1 MNDRIVILI
10 IDDIEVNRVILKGI
24 FENDYDVIEAENGA
38 QALEILDN
46 GIKVDVSLLDII
58 MPVMDGIDFLKNI
71 KSDKRYCDI
80 PIVVNTQAGE
90 QENEYKAL
98 VLGAD
103 DFIAK
108 PYEPKIVK
116 RRITNIIEKNIYQ
129 KKNMKEVLEDTKHQM
144 SNLIDTVPGGI
155 GIIEVSPQSVRLK
168 MSYFNDGLSSMLG
181 YMKSELQTLI
191 NHDINDVIYA
201 KDEEVLREIMC
212 KDEDEIIHCKMRL
225 INKNKNIL
233 WTGVSAKMLAKHE
246 DCKTF
251 HVVFM
256 DLTEEMKAETKMK
269 NTMMEL
275 KYRVERDTLT
285 GLNNRD
291 SFCTSVEK
299 ILQNDKENTYVI
311 GMINIDRFKIVNE
324 LFGGK
329 NGDMILKNIASTLKK
344 ITKKHGTC
352 ARLEAD
358 HFAICTTKEYLD
370 ENINDFERFLLGK
383 ASWNS
388 LNYPIFLHAGF
399 CIADDMDTPVEL
411 LCDRASMAM
420 QEVKGNYIT
429 RWNYYNDSLKKS
441 MLVEQEL
448 INEMDSALENKE
460 FVVYYQPIV
469 DVKTKKTISAE
480 ALVRW
485 QHPKKGMISPGIF
498 IPAFEKN
505 GFITKLDMYVCEEVC
520 RHQRKEKDNN
530 NHVVPVSVN
539 LSRINFYNE
548 NLYKEVLGLLAKYEL
563 TSDDIKLEI
572 TESAY
577 EDNPQDLIMA
587 IHTLQKYGFKVLMDD
602 FGSGYSS
609 LNMLKDCCFDILKI
623 DMKFMDDLEQSE
635 RASNIIYTII
645 QMAKNLE
652 IETVVEGV
660 ENEKQYEMLKSMG
673 CDNIQGYYFSKPIPE
688 ESFVRRLEKESGM
701 DFDDDYYEDKDTILI
716 IDDSEKNRSLLT
728 GVLSDKYNVIEA
740 DEGEDGLHILK
751 KNFSEVSLVI
761 CSTDMSQMSGIE
773 ILDQIKET
781 SFLKKMPV
789 VMMTVYGDF
798 DNETK
803 AIELGASEVVNLPVN
818 VTLLK
823 KRIENII
830 NISNANKYL
839 HAAFIGS

>member
-1 MNDRIVILI
+1 M
-10 IDDIEVNRVILKGI
+10 
-24 FENDYDVIEAENGA
+24 
-38 QALEILDN
+38 
-46 GIKVDVSLLDII
+46 
-58 MPVMDGIDFLKNI
+58 
-71 KSDKRYCDI
+71 
-80 PIVVNTQAGE
+80 
-90 QENEYKAL
+90 
-98 VLGAD
+98 
-103 DFIAK
+103 
-108 PYEPKIVK
+108 
-116 RRITNIIEKNIYQ
+116 
-129 KKNMKEVLEDTKHQM
+129 
-144 SNLIDTVPGGI
+144 
-155 GIIEVSPQSVRLK
+155 
-168 MSYFNDGLSSMLG
+168 
-181 YMKSELQTLI
+181 
-191 NHDINDVIYA
+191 
-201 KDEEVLREIMC
+201 
-212 KDEDEIIHCKMRL
+212 
-225 INKNKNIL
+225 
-233 WTGVSAKMLAKHE
+233 
-246 DCKTF
+246 
-251 HVVFM
+251 
-256 DLTEEMKAETKMK
+256 
-269 NTMMEL
+269 
-275 KYRVERDTLT
+275 
-285 GLNNRD
+285 
-291 SFCTSVEK
+291 
-299 ILQNDKENTYVI
+299 
-311 GMINIDRFKIVNE
+311 
-324 LFGGK
+324 
-329 NGDMILKNIASTLKK
+329 
-344 ITKKHGTC
+344 
-352 ARLEAD
+352 
-358 HFAICTTKEYLD
+358 
-370 ENINDFERFLLGK
+370 
-383 ASWNS
+383 
-388 LNYPIFLHAGF
+388 
-399 CIADDMDTPVEL
+399 
-411 LCDRASMAM
+411 
-420 QEVKGNYIT
+420 
-429 RWNYYNDSLKKS
+429 
-441 MLVEQEL
+441 
-448 INEMDSALENKE
+448 
-460 FVVYYQPIV
+460 
-469 DVKTKKTISAE
+469 
-480 ALVRW
+480 
-485 QHPKKGMISPGIF
+485 
-498 IPAFEKN
+498 
-505 GFITKLDMYVCEEVC
+505 
-520 RHQRKEKDNN
+520 
-530 NHVVPVSVN
+530 PVSVN

-660 ENEKQYEMLKSMG
+660 ENEKLYEMLKSMG

-688 ESFVRRLEKESGM
+688 ESFVRRLEKESEM

-789 VMMTVYGDF
+789 VMMTAYGDF

-803 AIELGASEVVNLPVN
+803 VIELGASEVVNLPVN

>member
-1 MNDRIVILI
+1 MNDEIVILI
-10 IDDIEVNRVILKGI
+10 VDDIEVNRVILRGI
-24 FENDYDVIEAENGA
+24 FEEDYKVIEADDGTT
-38 QALEILDN
+38 ALDILN
-46 GIKVDVSLLDII
+46 SGTKVDIILLDII
-58 MPVMDGIDFLKNI
+58 MPVMNGIDFLKEI
-71 KSDKRYCDI
+71 KKNKDYREI
-80 PIVVNTQAGE
+80 PVIVNTQAGE

-98 VLGAD
+98 ALGAD

-108 PYEPKIVK
+108 PYNPKIIK
-116 RRITNIIEKNIYQ
+116 RRITNIIEKTIYQ
-129 KKNMKEVLEDTKHQM
+129 RKNMREVLEDTQHQM
-144 SNLIDTVPGGI
+144 YNLIDTVPGGI
-155 GIIEVSPQSVRLK
+155 GILEVSSANEKLK

-181 YMKSELQTLI
+181 YIKGELQAKI
-191 NHDINDVIYA
+191 DNDIYDVIYS
-201 KDEEVLREIMC
+201 KDEEVLKEIMN
-212 KDEDEIIHCKMRL
+212 KDEDEIIHCKIRL

-233 WTGVSAKMLAKHE
+233 WTGVSAKMLDASP
-246 DCKTF
+246 DSKTF

-291 SFCTSVEK
+291 SFYNSVEK
-299 ILQNDKENTYVI
+299 LLNKDNEHTYVI
-311 GMINIDRFKIVNE
+311 GILNVDRFKIVNE
-324 LFGGK
+324 LFGSK
-329 NGDMILKNIASTLKK
+329 NGDMILKNIAAVLKK
-344 ITKKHGTC
+344 MTKNNGTC

-358 HFAICTTKEYLD
+358 RFAICTTAEYID
-370 ENINDFERFLLGK
+370 RNIGEIEHFLVGK
-383 ASWNS
+383 DSWNS

-399 CIADDMDTPVEL
+399 CIVDDRETPIDL
-411 LCDRASMAM
+411 LCDRANMAM

-429 RWNYYNDSLKKS
+429 RWNYYNESLKKS
-441 MLVEQEL
+441 ILIEQEL
-448 INEMDSALENKE
+448 TNEMDTALENHE

-469 DVKTKKTISAE
+469 DVRTKKTISAE

-520 RHQRKEKDNN
+520 RHQREEKNRGN
-530 NHVVPVSVN
+530 RVVPVSVN

-548 NLYKEVLGLLAKYEL
+548 NLYDEVLGLLDKYDLKSE
-563 TSDDIKLEI
+563 DIKLEI

-645 QMAKNLE
+645 QMAKNLQ

-660 ENEKQYEMLKSMG
+660 ENEKQYEMLRSMG
-673 CDNIQGYYFSKPIPE
+673 CDNIQGYYFSKPVPADA
-688 ESFVRRLEKESGM
+688 FVGRLEKESAM
-701 DFDDDYYEDKDTILI
+701 EETDEFYDDRDTILI
-716 IDDSEKNRSLLT
+716 IYDSGVSRFVIKEALSEKYNIIET
-728 GVLSDKYNVIEA
+728 SDGAEAIE
-740 DEGEDGLHILK
+740 ILK
-751 KNFSEVSLVI
+751 KNFSQISLVI
-761 CSTDMSQMSGIE
+761 CDIYMPDMSGFDVLKQMR
-773 ILDQIKET
+773 QI
-781 SFLKKMPV
+781 SFLRKMPV
-789 VMMTVYGDF
+789 VMVTAYGDF
-798 DNETK
+798 ENEAQ
-803 AIELGASEVVNLPVN
+803 AIELGAIEVINKPINTV
-818 VTLLK
+818 LLK
-823 KRIENII
+823 KRIDNIV

-839 HAAFIGS
+839 HAAIIGG